1 MKKKILIGAGIV
13 LAIFIVFLIAICG
26 ASGGSHT
33 VSKEKLDQT
42 IDKVVCEVK
51 DDNPIEM
58 DFSILSNDIEFD
70 SEILN
75 RNYTKIDVNTLCNFK
90 SLGVAFRLKPQDNS
104 ILQISLMKNDEC
116 LATQTIEAESGLIE
130 NVNLLLDTS
139 VEVKTTDNFYI
150 SISNSNN
157 AEFVFDTMIF
167 FFDEV

>member
-26 ASGGSHT
+26 ASSGSHT
-33 VSKEKLDQT
+33 VTKEKLDQT

-51 DDNPIEM
+51 DDNSIEI

-75 RNYTKIDVNTLCNFK
+75 RNYTKIDVKTLCDFK
-90 SLGVAFRLKPQDNS
+90 SLGVVFRLKPQDNS

-116 LATQTIEAESGLIE
+116 LTTQTIEAESGLIE

-139 VEVKTTDNFYI
+139 VEVKTTDKFYI

>member
-1 MKKKILIGAGIV
+1 
-13 LAIFIVFLIAICG
+13 
-26 ASGGSHT
+26 
-33 VSKEKLDQT
+33 
-42 IDKVVCEVK
+42 
-51 DDNPIEM
+51 M